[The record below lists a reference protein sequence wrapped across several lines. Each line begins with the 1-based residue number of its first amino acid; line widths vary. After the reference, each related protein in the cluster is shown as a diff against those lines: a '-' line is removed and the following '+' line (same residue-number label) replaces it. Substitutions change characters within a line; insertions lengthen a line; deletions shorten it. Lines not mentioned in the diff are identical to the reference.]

1 MQEETDLLRLSAVEC
16 AAVEGWSPR
25 AGGQPHRHPPACE
38 ALDLREIPLVGAVD
52 LHDLGE
58 QRVIAVA
65 DLRQVIPPAPQRPG
79 EGGSVLLEV
88 LGGQPPHGAVDH
100 RIGEPC
106 LEGSRDRVPHRLLE
120 ILEEPSVGDLTGEGE
135 TPDAGVVVAEADQL
149 GPVESREPHQEPVQ
163 TRERLVAVPRD
174 GAPDMDLA

>member
-1 MQEETDLLRLSAVEC
+1 MGAGDLQD
-16 AAVEGWSPR
+16 W
-25 AGGQPHRHPPACE
+25 
-38 ALDLREIPLVGAVD
+38 
-52 LHDLGE
+52 GE

-65 DLRQVIPPAPQRPG
+65 DARRVLPPAPQRPG

-135 TPDAGVVVAEADQL
+135 TPDAGVVVAEADDL
-149 GPVESREPHQEPVQ
+149 GPVEPRRSEEHTSELQSPCNLVC
-163 TRERLVAVPRD
+163 RLLLEKKKTSSPTSDNIEDIPATAR
-174 GAPDMDLA
+174 M